1 VLALAVGFGAGG
13 CNESDD
19 GDTSDDVV
27 PDAGADE
34 YAGPNYEESADW
46 YMDTTDES
54 TSESTGSESTGDE
67 STSGSESSGSESTS
81 GSESSG
87 SESTT

>member
-1 VLALAVGFGAGG
+1 MLALAVGFGAGG

-34 YAGPNYEESADW
+34 YIMKPFDKDIVEAKFAEVGLI
-46 YMDTTDES
+46 
-54 TSESTGSESTGDE
+54 
-67 STSGSESSGSESTS
+67 
-81 GSESSG
+81 
-87 SESTT
+87 